1 MRACFAILAC
11 FIAASLVRAE
21 NHVTWEI
28 TPPVCGPGQ
37 PFRLQVRIESDDIL
51 GPSNQVGREIKPPR
65 GMVLRFSGQ
74 VFRANATEAT
84 LNFSGVAP
92 EEEGTYVLPAFNVRF
107 PSQIV
112 LVPAINLIVSN
123 KTGYR
128 KEGRAR
134 AELVLPERTFYVG
147 EKIAGSVVMRG
158 SEQETVTGSFGLECE
173 AEGFTFQT
181 EGSSFTQPLQDGL
194 GLMKPFDLTPIR
206 AGQGEFS
213 LSGIMLVNTGD
224 RISSLNISGRDRPF
238 NFRRKL
244 TVEHVPE
251 TGRPADWGGSIGKL
265 EITPPDLSNRFP
277 EVGEPIKLK
286 LTLVG
291 EGNLER
297 IIAPEIPGT
306 DNWDIALASE
316 LRQRRSEGRRT
327 FIYTLVPRL
336 PGDLKTPAI
345 RFPTFNPDSKKFET
359 VEFASVAVKVS
370 GNAPAKVELVTID
383 PSAKVGTP
391 AAKMVTGL
399 LTPTVAAGVKGVAK
413 IEPLAASQPF
423 WLSNT
428 GALVALLLATA
439 VISVV
444 GYFAAHP
451 EFLIRRQ
458 ARGNLRRARAAA
470 QDAYR
475 RQDYAAYARAMTQ
488 GLRTGAAPLLKAEP
502 LALTQSDILRALPT
516 ASPTLIEAIFLAADG
531 EKYGAKDARQTIAE
545 DAQLQ
550 AMLNTLEAQL

>member
-265 EITPPDLSNRFP
+265 EVTPPDLSNRFP

-458 ARGNLRRARAAA
+458 ARSNLRRARAAA

>member
-37 PFRLQVRIESDDIL
+37 PFRLQVRIESDDVL
-51 GPSNQVGREIKPPR
+51 GGANQVGREIKPPR
-65 GMVLRFSGQ
+65 GMTLRFSGQ

-92 EEEGTYVLPAFNVRF
+92 EEEGNYVLPAFNARF

-147 EKIAGSVVMRG
+147 EKIAGGVVMRG

-206 AGQGEFS
+206 AGQSEFN

-306 DNWDIALASE
+306 DSWDIALASE

-391 AAKMVTGL
+391 AAKMITGL

-423 WLSNT
+423 WLSNSA
-428 GALVALLLATA
+428 ALVALLLTTA
-439 VISVV
+439 MISVV

-458 ARGNLRRARAAA
+458 ARANLRRARAAA
-470 QDAYR
+470 LDALR
-475 RQDYAAYARAMTQ
+475 RQDYAAYAQAMTQ
-488 GLRTGAAPLLKAEP
+488 GLRAGAAPLLKAEP
-502 LALTQSDILRALPT
+502 LALTQSDILRVLPT
-516 ASPTLIEAIFLAADG
+516 ASLALIEAVFLAAAG

>member
-265 EITPPDLSNRFP
+265 EVTPPDLSNRFP

-428 GALVALLLATA
+428 GALVTLLLATA

>member
-206 AGQGEFS
+206 AGQGEFN

-297 IIAPEIPGT
+297 IIAPEISGT
-306 DNWDIALASE
+306 DTWDIALASE

-428 GALVALLLATA
+428 GALVTLLLATA

-458 ARGNLRRARAAA
+458 ARSNLRRARAAA

>member
-37 PFRLQVRIESDDIL
+37 PFRLQVRIESDDVL
-51 GPSNQVGREIKPPR
+51 GGANQVGREIKPPR
-65 GMVLRFSGQ
+65 GMTLRFSGQ

-92 EEEGTYVLPAFNVRF
+92 EEEGNYVLPAFNARF

-147 EKIAGSVVMRG
+147 EKIAGGVVMRG

-206 AGQGEFS
+206 AGQSEFN

-306 DNWDIALASE
+306 DSWDIALASE

-391 AAKMVTGL
+391 AAKMITGL

-423 WLSNT
+423 WLSNSA
-428 GALVALLLATA
+428 ALVALLLTTA
-439 VISVV
+439 MVSVV

-458 ARGNLRRARAAA
+458 ARANLRRARAAA
-470 QDAYR
+470 LDALR
-475 RQDYAAYARAMTQ
+475 RQDYAAYAQAMTQ
-488 GLRTGAAPLLKAEP
+488 GLRAGAAPLLKAEP
-502 LALTQSDILRALPT
+502 LALTQSDILRVLPT
-516 ASPTLIEAIFLAADG
+516 ASLALIEAVFLAAAG

>member
-92 EEEGTYVLPAFNVRF
+92 EEEGSYVLPAFNARF

-265 EITPPDLSNRFP
+265 EVTPPDLSNRFP

-458 ARGNLRRARAAA
+458 ARSNLRRARAAA

>member
-206 AGQGEFS
+206 AGQSEFN

-265 EITPPDLSNRFP
+265 EVTPPDLSNRFP

-306 DNWDIALASE
+306 DSWDIALASE

-458 ARGNLRRARAAA
+458 ARSNLRRARAAA

>member
-147 EKIAGSVVMRG
+147 EKIAGGVVMRG

-206 AGQGEFS
+206 AGQGEFN

-428 GALVALLLATA
+428 GALVTLLLATA

-458 ARGNLRRARAAA
+458 ARSNLRRARAAA

>member
-1 MRACFAILAC
+1 MRAAFAILAC

-21 NHVTWEI
+21 NHITWEI

-51 GPSNQVGREIKPPR
+51 GGANQVGREIKPPR
-65 GMVLRFSGQ
+65 GMVLRYSGQ

-92 EEEGTYVLPAFNVRF
+92 EEEGNYVLPAFNARF
-107 PSQIV
+107 PSQVV
-112 LVPAINLIVSN
+112 LVPAITLIVSN

-147 EKIAGSVVMRG
+147 EKIAGGVVMRG

-306 DNWDIALASE
+306 DTWDIALASE

-359 VEFASVAVKVS
+359 VEFVSVAVKVS

-391 AAKMVTGL
+391 AAKMITGL

-458 ARGNLRRARAAA
+458 ARANLRRARAAA

-516 ASPTLIEAIFLAADG
+516 ASPTLVEAIFLAADG
-531 EKYGAKDARQTIAE
+531 EKYGAKDPRQTIAE

>member
-1 MRACFAILAC
+1 MRAAFAILAC

-21 NHVTWEI
+21 NHITWEI

-51 GPSNQVGREIKPPR
+51 GGANLVGREIKPPR
-65 GMVLRFSGQ
+65 GMVLRLTGQ
-74 VFRANATEAT
+74 AFRANSTEST
-84 LNFSGVAP
+84 LNFSGIAP
-92 EEEGTYVLPAFNVRF
+92 EEEGTYVLPAFNARY

-112 LVPAINLIVSN
+112 LVPAITLIVSN

-147 EKIAGSVVMRG
+147 EKITGGVVMRG
-158 SEQETVTGSFGLECE
+158 SEQEIVTGSFGLECE

-251 TGRPADWGGSIGKL
+251 TGRPDDWGGSIGKL
-265 EITPPDLSNRFP
+265 EVTPPDLSNRFP

-306 DNWDIALASE
+306 DTWDIALASE

-336 PGDLKTPAI
+336 PGDLKTPTV

-359 VEFASVAVKVS
+359 VEFVSVAVKVS

-391 AAKMVTGL
+391 AAKMITGL

-451 EFLIRRQ
+451 EFLIRRR
-458 ARGNLRRARAAA
+458 ARANLRRARAAA

-516 ASPTLIEAIFLAADG
+516 ASPALIETIFLAADG
-531 EKYGAKDARQTIAE
+531 EKYGAKDPRQTIAE

>member
-206 AGQGEFS
+206 AGQGEFN

-297 IIAPEIPGT
+297 IIAPEISGT
-306 DNWDIALASE
+306 DTWDIALASE

-428 GALVALLLATA
+428 GALVTLLLATA

>member
-11 FIAASLVRAE
+11 FVATSLVRAE

-51 GPSNQVGREIKPPR
+51 GPSNLVGREIKPPR

-92 EEEGTYVLPAFNVRF
+92 EEEGTYILPAFNARF

-147 EKIAGSVVMRG
+147 EKIAGGVVMRG

-265 EITPPDLSNRFP
+265 EVTPPDLSNRFP

-316 LRQRRSEGRRT
+316 LRQRRSEGRRM
-327 FIYTLVPRL
+327 FIYTIVPRL

-391 AAKMVTGL
+391 AAKMITGL

-458 ARGNLRRARAAA
+458 ARANLRRARAAA
-470 QDAYR
+470 LDALR
-475 RQDYAAYARAMTQ
+475 RQDYAAYAQAMTQ
-488 GLRTGAAPLLKAEP
+488 GLRAGAAPLLKAEP
-502 LALTQSDILRALPT
+502 LALTQSDILRVLPT
-516 ASPTLIEAIFLAADG
+516 ASLALIEAVFLTADG
-531 EKYGAKDARQTIAE
+531 EKYGAKDPRQTIAE

>member
-147 EKIAGSVVMRG
+147 EKIAGGVVMRG

-206 AGQGEFS
+206 AGQGEFN

-458 ARGNLRRARAAA
+458 ARSNLRRARAAA

-502 LALTQSDILRALPT
+502 LALTQSDILRALPM

>member
-11 FIAASLVRAE
+11 FIATSLVRAE

-37 PFRLQVRIESDDIL
+37 PFRLQVRIESDDVL
-51 GPSNQVGREIKPPR
+51 GPANQVGKEIKPPR
-65 GMVLRFSGQ
+65 GMALRFSGQ
-74 VFRANATEAT
+74 VFRANALEAT

-92 EEEGTYVLPAFNVRF
+92 EDEGTYVLPAFNVRF
-107 PSQIV
+107 PSQMV
-112 LVPAINLIVSN
+112 TVPAISLIVSN

-134 AELVLPERTFYVG
+134 AELALPDRTFYVG

-158 SEQETVTGSFGLECE
+158 SEQETVTGTFGLECE

-181 EGSSFTQPLQDGL
+181 EGSSFTQPLQDGK
-194 GLMKPFDLTPIR
+194 GLVKPFVLTPIR
-206 AGQGEFS
+206 AGQGEFN

-224 RISSLNISGRDRPF
+224 RISSLNTAGRDRAF
-238 NFRRKL
+238 SFRRKL

-251 TGRPADWGGSIGKL
+251 TDRPADWGGSIGQL
-265 EITPPDLSNRFP
+265 EVTPPDLSNRFP

-291 EGNLER
+291 EGNLDR

-306 DNWDIALASE
+306 DAWDVTPASE

-336 PGDLKTPAI
+336 PGDLKTPAV
-345 RFPTFNPDSKKFET
+345 RFVTFNADSKKFES
-359 VEFASVAVKVS
+359 VEFISVAVKVS
-370 GNAPAKVELVTID
+370 GNAPAKVDLVTID
-383 PSAKVGTP
+383 PSAKVGAP
-391 AAKMVTGL
+391 AAKTVTGL

-423 WLSNT
+423 WVSNSA
-428 GALVALLLATA
+428 ALVALLLATTA
-439 VISVV
+439 ISVV

-451 EFLIRRQ
+451 EILIRRR
-458 ARGNLRRARAAA
+458 ARRDLRRARAAA
-470 QDAYR
+470 HAAQS

-488 GLRTGAAPLLKAEP
+488 GLRAGAAPLLKAEP

-516 ASPTLIEAIFLAADG
+516 ANIALLTAVFLAADG
-531 EKYGAKDARQTIAE
+531 EKYGARDTHQAIAE

>member
-1 MRACFAILAC
+1 MRAVFLCLLAC
-11 FIAASLVRAE
+11 LAATLVRAE

-37 PFRLQVRIESDDIL
+37 PFRLQVRIESDDVL
-51 GPSNQVGREIKPPR
+51 GPANQVGKEIKPPR
-65 GMVLRFSGQ
+65 GMALRFSGQ

-92 EEEGTYVLPAFNVRF
+92 EDEGNYVLPAFNARF
-107 PSQIV
+107 PSQMV
-112 LVPAINLIVSN
+112 QVPAITLIVSS

-134 AELVLPERTFYVG
+134 AELVLPDRTFYVG

-158 SEQETVTGSFGLECE
+158 SEQETVTGTFGLECE
-173 AEGFTFQT
+173 AEGFNFQT
-181 EGSSFTQPLQDGL
+181 EGASFTQPLQDGH
-194 GLMKPFDLTPIR
+194 GLTKTFELTPIR
-206 AGQGEFS
+206 AGQSEFS
-213 LSGIMLVNTGD
+213 LSGIMLVNTGE
-224 RISSLNISGRDRPF
+224 RISSFNTSGRDRPF
-238 NFRRKL
+238 NFRRRL

-265 EITPPDLSNRFP
+265 EVTPPDVSNRFP

-297 IIAPEIPGT
+297 IIAPDIPGSDT
-306 DNWDIALASE
+306 WDIAPTSE
-316 LRQRRSEGRRT
+316 KRQRRGEDRRT

-336 PGDLKTPAI
+336 PGELKTPAV
-345 RFPTFNPDSKKFET
+345 RFSTFNPDTKKFEE
-359 VEFASVAVKVS
+359 VEFISVSVKVS

-383 PSAKVGTP
+383 PAAQAGTP
-391 AAKMVTGL
+391 AAKTVTGL
-399 LTPTVAAGVKGVAK
+399 LAPTVAAGAKGVTK
-413 IEPLAASQPF
+413 IEPLAASKPF
-423 WLSNT
+423 WLSNGVLLT
-428 GALVALLLATA
+428 ALLLTTA
-439 VISVV
+439 GVSIL
-444 GYFAAHP
+444 GYLAAHP
-451 EFLIRRQ
+451 EILIRR
-458 ARGNLRRARAAA
+458 RARRDLRLARRAA
-470 QDAYR
+470 QDALR
-475 RQDYAAYARAMTQ
+475 RQDYAGYAHAMAQ
-488 GLRTGAAPLLKAEP
+488 GLRAGAAPLLQAEP

-516 ASPTLIEAIFLAADG
+516 ANAPLVAAVFLAAAG
-531 EKYGAKDARQTIAE
+531 EKYGAKDTRQTLSE

>member
-206 AGQGEFS
+206 AGQGEFN

-265 EITPPDLSNRFP
+265 EVTPPDLSNRFP

-502 LALTQSDILRALPT
+502 LALTQSDILRALPM

>member
-1 MRACFAILAC
+1 
-11 FIAASLVRAE
+11 
-21 NHVTWEI
+21 
-28 TPPVCGPGQ
+28 
-37 PFRLQVRIESDDIL
+37 
-51 GPSNQVGREIKPPR
+51 
-65 GMVLRFSGQ
+65 MVLRLTGQ
-74 VFRANATEAT
+74 AFRANSTEST
-84 LNFSGVAP
+84 LNFSGIAP
-92 EEEGTYVLPAFNVRF
+92 EEEGTYVLPAFNARY

-112 LVPAINLIVSN
+112 LVPAITLIVSN

-147 EKIAGSVVMRG
+147 EKITGGVVMRG
-158 SEQETVTGSFGLECE
+158 SEQEIVTGSFGLECE

-251 TGRPADWGGSIGKL
+251 TGRPDDWGGSIGKL
-265 EITPPDLSNRFP
+265 EATPPDLSNRFP

-306 DNWDIALASE
+306 DTWDIALASE

-359 VEFASVAVKVS
+359 VEFVSVAVKVS

-391 AAKMVTGL
+391 AAKMITGL
-399 LTPTVAAGVKGVAK
+399 LTPTVAAGVKGVTK

-458 ARGNLRRARAAA
+458 ARANLRRARAAA

-516 ASPTLIEAIFLAADG
+516 ASPTLIQAIFLAADG
-531 EKYGAKDARQTIAE
+531 EKYGAKDPRQTIAE

>member
-37 PFRLQVRIESDDIL
+37 PFRLQVRIESDDVL
-51 GPSNQVGREIKPPR
+51 GGANQVGREIKPPR
-65 GMVLRFSGQ
+65 GMTLRFSGQ

-92 EEEGTYVLPAFNVRF
+92 EEEGNYVLPAFNARF

-147 EKIAGSVVMRG
+147 EKIAGGVVMRG

-206 AGQGEFS
+206 AGQSEFN

-265 EITPPDLSNRFP
+265 EVTPPDLSNRFP

-306 DNWDIALASE
+306 DSWDIALASE

-391 AAKMVTGL
+391 AAKMITGL

-423 WLSNT
+423 WLSNSA
-428 GALVALLLATA
+428 ALVALLLTTA
-439 VISVV
+439 MVSVV

-458 ARGNLRRARAAA
+458 ARANLRRARAAA
-470 QDAYR
+470 LDALR
-475 RQDYAAYARAMTQ
+475 RQDYAAYAQAMTQ
-488 GLRTGAAPLLKAEP
+488 GLRAGAAPLLKAEP
-502 LALTQSDILRALPT
+502 LALTQSDILRVLPT
-516 ASPTLIEAIFLAADG
+516 ASLALIEAVFLAAAG

>member
-147 EKIAGSVVMRG
+147 EKIAGGVVMRG

-206 AGQGEFS
+206 AGQGEFN

-428 GALVALLLATA
+428 GALVTLLLATA

-458 ARGNLRRARAAA
+458 ARSNLRRARAAA

-502 LALTQSDILRALPT
+502 LALTQSDILRALPM

>member
-238 NFRRKL
+238 SFRRKL

-265 EITPPDLSNRFP
+265 EVTPPDLSNRFP

-306 DNWDIALASE
+306 NNWDIALASE

-458 ARGNLRRARAAA
+458 ARSNLRRARAAA

>member
-107 PSQIV
+107 PSQSV

-265 EITPPDLSNRFP
+265 EVTPPDLSNRFP

-458 ARGNLRRARAAA
+458 ARSNLRRARAAA

>member
-251 TGRPADWGGSIGKL
+251 TSRPADWGGSIGKL
-265 EITPPDLSNRFP
+265 EVTPPDLSNRFP

-306 DNWDIALASE
+306 NNWDIALASE

-458 ARGNLRRARAAA
+458 ARSNLRRARAAA

>member
-37 PFRLQVRIESDDIL
+37 PFRLQVRIESDDVL
-51 GPSNQVGREIKPPR
+51 GGANQVGREIKPPR
-65 GMVLRFSGQ
+65 GMTLRFSGQ

-92 EEEGTYVLPAFNVRF
+92 EEEGNYVLPAFNARF

-147 EKIAGSVVMRG
+147 EKIAGGVVMRG

-206 AGQGEFS
+206 AGQSEFN

-306 DNWDIALASE
+306 DSWDIALASE

-359 VEFASVAVKVS
+359 VEFASVAVKGS

-391 AAKMVTGL
+391 AAKMITGL

-423 WLSNT
+423 WLSNSA
-428 GALVALLLATA
+428 ALVALLLTTA
-439 VISVV
+439 MVSVV

-458 ARGNLRRARAAA
+458 ARANLRRARAAA
-470 QDAYR
+470 LDALR
-475 RQDYAAYARAMTQ
+475 RQDYAAYAQAMTQ
-488 GLRTGAAPLLKAEP
+488 GLRAGAAPLLKAEP
-502 LALTQSDILRALPT
+502 LALTQSDILRVLPT
-516 ASPTLIEAIFLAADG
+516 ASLALIEAVFLAAAG

>member
-11 FIAASLVRAE
+11 FIATSLGRAE

-37 PFRLQVRIESDDIL
+37 PFRLQVRIESDDVL
-51 GPSNQVGREIKPPR
+51 GPANQVGKEIKPPR
-65 GMVLRFSGQ
+65 GMALRFSGQ
-74 VFRANATEAT
+74 VFRANALEAT

-92 EEEGTYVLPAFNVRF
+92 EDEGTYVLPAFNVRF
-107 PSQIV
+107 PSQMV
-112 LVPAINLIVSN
+112 TVPAISLIVSN

-134 AELVLPERTFYVG
+134 AELALPDRTFYVG

-158 SEQETVTGSFGLECE
+158 SEQETVTGTFGLECE

-181 EGSSFTQPLQDGL
+181 EGSSFTQPLQDGK
-194 GLMKPFDLTPIR
+194 GLTKPFVLTPIR
-206 AGQGEFS
+206 AGQGEFN

-224 RISSLNISGRDRPF
+224 RISSLNTAGRDRAF
-238 NFRRKL
+238 SFRRKL

-251 TGRPADWGGSIGKL
+251 TGRPADWGGSIGQL
-265 EITPPDLSNRFP
+265 EVTPPDLSNRFP

-291 EGNLER
+291 EGNLDR

-306 DNWDIALASE
+306 DAWDVTPASE

-336 PGDLKTPAI
+336 PGDLKTPAV
-345 RFPTFNPDSKKFET
+345 RFATFNADSKKFES
-359 VEFASVAVKVS
+359 VEFISVAVKVS
-370 GNAPAKVELVTID
+370 GNAPAKVDLVTID
-383 PSAKVGTP
+383 PSAKVGAP
-391 AAKMVTGL
+391 AAKTITGL

-423 WLSNT
+423 WVSNSA
-428 GALVALLLATA
+428 ALVALLLATTA
-439 VISVV
+439 ISVV

-451 EFLIRRQ
+451 EILIRRR
-458 ARGNLRRARAAA
+458 ARRDLRRARAAA
-470 QDAYR
+470 HAAQS

-488 GLRTGAAPLLKAEP
+488 GLRAGAAPLLKAEP

-516 ASPTLIEAIFLAADG
+516 ANIALLTAVFLAADG
-531 EKYGAKDARQTIAE
+531 EKYGARDTHQAIAE

>member
-206 AGQGEFS
+206 AGQSEFN

-238 NFRRKL
+238 SFRRKL

-265 EITPPDLSNRFP
+265 EVTPPDLSNRFP

-306 DNWDIALASE
+306 DSWDIALASE

-502 LALTQSDILRALPT
+502 LALTQSDILRALPM

>member
-11 FIAASLVRAE
+11 FIATSLGRAE

-37 PFRLQVRIESDDIL
+37 PFRLQVRIESDDVL
-51 GPSNQVGREIKPPR
+51 GPANQVGKEIKPPR
-65 GMVLRFSGQ
+65 GMALRFSGQ
-74 VFRANATEAT
+74 VFRANALEAT

-92 EEEGTYVLPAFNVRF
+92 EDEGTYVLPAFNVRF
-107 PSQIV
+107 PSQV
-112 LVPAINLIVSN
+112 VAVPAINLIVSN
-123 KTGYR
+123 TTGYR

-134 AELVLPERTFYVG
+134 AELALPERTFYVG

-158 SEQETVTGSFGLECE
+158 SEQETVTGTFGLECE

-181 EGSSFTQPLQDGL
+181 EGSSFTQPLQDGK
-194 GLMKPFDLTPIR
+194 GLTKPFVLTPIR
-206 AGQGEFS
+206 AGQGEFN

-224 RISSLNISGRDRPF
+224 RISSLNTAGRDRAF
-238 NFRRKL
+238 SFRRKL

-251 TGRPADWGGSIGKL
+251 TGRPADWGGSIGQL
-265 EITPPDLSNRFP
+265 EVTPPDLSNRFP

-291 EGNLER
+291 EGNLDR

-306 DNWDIALASE
+306 DAWDVTPASE

-336 PGDLKTPAI
+336 PGDLKTPAV
-345 RFPTFNPDSKKFET
+345 RFATFNADSKKFES
-359 VEFASVAVKVS
+359 VEFISVAVKVS
-370 GNAPAKVELVTID
+370 GNAPAKVDLVTID
-383 PSAKVGTP
+383 PSAKVGAP
-391 AAKMVTGL
+391 AAKTITGL

-423 WLSNT
+423 WVSNSA
-428 GALVALLLATA
+428 ALVALLLATTA
-439 VISVV
+439 ISVV

-451 EFLIRRQ
+451 EILIRRR
-458 ARGNLRRARAAA
+458 ARRDLRRARAAA
-470 QDAYR
+470 HAAQS

-488 GLRTGAAPLLKAEP
+488 GLRAGAAPLLKAEP

-516 ASPTLIEAIFLAADG
+516 ANIALLTAVFLAADG
-531 EKYGAKDARQTIAE
+531 EKYGARDTHQAIAE

>member
-147 EKIAGSVVMRG
+147 EKIAGGVVMRG

-265 EITPPDLSNRFP
+265 EVTPPDLSNRFP

-458 ARGNLRRARAAA
+458 ARSNLRRARAAA

>member
-1 MRACFAILAC
+1 
-11 FIAASLVRAE
+11 
-21 NHVTWEI
+21 
-28 TPPVCGPGQ
+28 
-37 PFRLQVRIESDDIL
+37 
-51 GPSNQVGREIKPPR
+51 
-65 GMVLRFSGQ
+65 
-74 VFRANATEAT
+74 
-84 LNFSGVAP
+84 
-92 EEEGTYVLPAFNVRF
+92 
-107 PSQIV
+107 V
-112 LVPAINLIVSN
+112 LVPAITLIVSN

-147 EKIAGSVVMRG
+147 EKITGGVVMRG
-158 SEQETVTGSFGLECE
+158 SEQEIVTGSFGLECE

-251 TGRPADWGGSIGKL
+251 TGRPDDWGGSIGKL
-265 EITPPDLSNRFP
+265 EATPPDLSNRFP

-306 DNWDIALASE
+306 DTWDIALASE

-336 PGDLKTPAI
+336 PGDLKTPAV

-359 VEFASVAVKVS
+359 VEFVSVAVKVS

-391 AAKMVTGL
+391 AAKMITGL

-458 ARGNLRRARAAA
+458 ARANLRRARAAA

-516 ASPTLIEAIFLAADG
+516 ASPTLIQAIFLAADG
-531 EKYGAKDARQTIAE
+531 EKYGAKDPRQTIAE

>member
-37 PFRLQVRIESDDIL
+37 PFRLQVRIESDDVL
-51 GPSNQVGREIKPPR
+51 GGANQVGREIKPPR
-65 GMVLRFSGQ
+65 GMTLRFSGQ

-92 EEEGTYVLPAFNVRF
+92 EEEGNYVLPAFNARF

-147 EKIAGSVVMRG
+147 EKIAGGVVMRG

-206 AGQGEFS
+206 AGQSEFN

-265 EITPPDLSNRFP
+265 EVTPPDLSNRFP

-306 DNWDIALASE
+306 DSWDIALASE

-391 AAKMVTGL
+391 AAKMITGL

-423 WLSNT
+423 WLSNSA
-428 GALVALLLATA
+428 ALVALLLTTA
-439 VISVV
+439 MISVV

-458 ARGNLRRARAAA
+458 ARANLRRARAAA
-470 QDAYR
+470 LDALR
-475 RQDYAAYARAMTQ
+475 RQDYAAYAQAMTQ
-488 GLRTGAAPLLKAEP
+488 GLRAGAAPLLKAEP
-502 LALTQSDILRALPT
+502 LALTQSDILRVLPT
-516 ASPTLIEAIFLAADG
+516 ASLALIEAVFLAAAG

>member
-1 MRACFAILAC
+1 MRAAFAILAC

-21 NHVTWEI
+21 NHITWEI

-51 GPSNQVGREIKPPR
+51 GGANQVGREIKPPR
-65 GMVLRFSGQ
+65 GMVLRYSGQ

-92 EEEGTYVLPAFNVRF
+92 EEEGNYVLPAFNARF
-107 PSQIV
+107 PSQVV
-112 LVPAINLIVSN
+112 LVPAITLIVSN

-147 EKIAGSVVMRG
+147 EKIAGGVVMRG

-306 DNWDIALASE
+306 DTWDIALASE

-359 VEFASVAVKVS
+359 VVFASVAVKVS

-391 AAKMVTGL
+391 AAKMITGL
-399 LTPTVAAGVKGVAK
+399 LTPAVAAGVKGVAK

-423 WLSNT
+423 WLSNSA
-428 GALVALLLATA
+428 ALVALLLTTA

-451 EFLIRRQ
+451 EFLIRRR
-458 ARGNLRRARAAA
+458 ARLDLRRARAAA
-470 QDAYR
+470 QYAYR

>member
-238 NFRRKL
+238 SFRRKL

-265 EITPPDLSNRFP
+265 EVTPPDLSNRFP

-383 PSAKVGTP
+383 PSAKIGTP

-502 LALTQSDILRALPT
+502 LALTQSDILRALPM

>member
-206 AGQGEFS
+206 AGQSEFN

-265 EITPPDLSNRFP
+265 EVTPPDLSNRFP

-306 DNWDIALASE
+306 DNWDIAVASE

-458 ARGNLRRARAAA
+458 ARSNLRRARAAA